1 MRGIETVPPKQ
12 VRKCCMPS
20 KMHMYHDFCRKAS
33 TRRRCLDIDECT
45 ENIHACDE
53 STQCKNERGTYR
65 CKCPPGMIF
74 YGYTC
79 HDINE
84 CFAGTH
90 SCTPSE
96 QCANIIVT
104 KEFKGVGYRCF
115 SENESEKQFSEAQ
128 IASFE
133 HAPEMLFFEIEDT
146 FDDIEFFK
154 VEEAL
159 STSKASSFP
168 KKLCIQYFGGS
179 IEKILAEVGVDPSRW
194 IIRSMVQDINR
205 LIRHIC
211 GTKIQNQSLKRCI
224 QEKGGGEN
232 VISTAESGITNTT
245 EWAARMEELIHGRVG
260 ECNIIKWHVQWTHR
274 LKRVESNLH
283 KISMEYQKKNL
294 S

>member
-1 MRGIETVPPKQ
+1 
-12 VRKCCMPS
+12 
-20 KMHMYHDFCRKAS
+20 
-33 TRRRCLDIDECT
+33 
-45 ENIHACDE
+45 
-53 STQCKNERGTYR
+53 
-65 CKCPPGMIF
+65 MIF

-79 HDINE
+79 HDIDE

-90 SCTPSE
+90 SCAPSE

-115 SENESEKQFSEAQ
+115 SETESEKQFSEAQ
-128 IASFE
+128 SASFE
-133 HAPEMLFFEIEDT
+133 HVPEMLFFEIEDT
-146 FDDIEFFK
+146 FDDIEFVK
-154 VEEAL
+154 VEEAP

-179 IEKILAEVGVDPSRW
+179 IENILAEVGVDPSRW
-194 IIRSMVQDINR
+194 IIRYFERIFIFSYVFSSMVQDINR